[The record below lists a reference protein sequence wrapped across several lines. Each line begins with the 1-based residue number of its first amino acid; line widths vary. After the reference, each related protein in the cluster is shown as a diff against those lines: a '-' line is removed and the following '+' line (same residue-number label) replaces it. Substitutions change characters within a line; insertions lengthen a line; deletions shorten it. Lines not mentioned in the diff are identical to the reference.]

1 MLFILSALLEEF
13 GDASGLLA
21 SLTPLVVE
29 LLLLKLWPALASW
42 FRPRMW
48 RLPELWPAE
57 LRPLELRP
65 VEKLRPVVEL
75 RSFEERS
82 PAGLSLPSRTVL
94 GLDSLFQKF
103 DDCLFNLFNFFL
115 TNTVYYM

>member
-1 MLFILSALLEEF
+1 MLFDDLSALLIEF

-21 SLTPLVVE
+21 SFTPLVVVK
-29 LLLLKLWPALASW
+29 LLLKLWPALASW
-42 FRPRMW
+42 LRPRMW

-57 LRPLELRP
+57 LRPFELRP
-65 VEKLRPVVEL
+65 VVELGLVVELRPVVEL

-94 GLDSLFQKF
+94 GLDSLFQRH
-103 DDCLFNLFNFFL
+103 
-115 TNTVYYM
+115 